1 MARGGAS
8 AMGSVRNRVSLFNS
22 RQSSTEKFYPLHLA
36 KLEIL
41 VPWGL
46 SHGNKIKVKQIVPA
60 EIFYF

>member
-1 MARGGAS
+1 
-8 AMGSVRNRVSLFNS
+8 MGSVRNRVSLFNS

-36 KLEIL
+36 KLEIP
-41 VPWGL
+41 VPLGL